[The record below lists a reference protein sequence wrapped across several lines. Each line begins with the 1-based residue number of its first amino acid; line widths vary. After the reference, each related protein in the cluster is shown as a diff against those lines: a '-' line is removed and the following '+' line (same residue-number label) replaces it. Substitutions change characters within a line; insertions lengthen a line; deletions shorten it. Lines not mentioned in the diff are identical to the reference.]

1 MQIKVYDRILQANIR
16 IAERNRELFKDK
28 GVTVLNLIGGP
39 GVGKTALLEVTIPR
53 LLNRFKV
60 GVIEGDIYTS
70 RDSERILALGVP
82 VVQINTKGACH
93 LDGNMIESVLSDLPL
108 EELDVVLIENVG
120 NLVCPAEFDVGEDA
134 KIVVMSVTDGDD
146 KPQKYPL
153 IFRLAKSLVITK
165 SDMLEPAGIDLGR
178 LKSDALSVNPNLRI
192 FLTSARKHQGL
203 DGWVEFIASMAG
215 RKGAAD

>member
-1 MQIKVYDRILQANIR
+1 MEIKVYDRILQANIR

-39 GVGKTALLEVTIPR
+39 GVGKTALLEATIPR
-53 LLNRFKV
+53 LLRRFKV
-60 GVIEGDIYTS
+60 AVIEGDVYTS

-93 LDGNMIESVLSDLPL
+93 LDGNMVESVLPDLPL
-108 EELDVVLIENVG
+108 EELDLVLIENVG

-165 SDMLEPAGIDLGR
+165 SDMLEPAGIDLDR
-178 LKSDALSVNPNLRI
+178 LKSDALSVNPKLRI
-192 FLTSARKHQGL
+192 FLTSARKQDGL
-203 DGWVEFIASMAG
+203 DSWVDFIASLAG
-215 RKGAAD
+215 PKGAGE

>member
-1 MQIKVYDRILQANIR
+1 MEIKVYDRILQANIR
-16 IAERNRELFKDK
+16 IAKRNRELFKDK

-53 LLNRFKV
+53 LLERFKV

-93 LDGNMIESVLSDLPL
+93 LDGNMVESVLSDLPL
-108 EELDVVLIENVG
+108 NELDIVLIENVG

-146 KPQKYPL
+146 KPRKYPL
-153 IFRLAKSLVITK
+153 IFRLAKALVITK
-165 SDMLEPAGIDLGR
+165 SDMLEPAGIDLDR

-192 FLTSARKHQGL
+192 FLTSARKQEGL
-203 DGWVEFIASMAG
+203 DGWVDFIASPAPAK
-215 RKGAAD
+215 RT

>member
-1 MQIKVYDRILQANIR
+1 MEIKVHDRILEANIR
-16 IAERNRELFKDK
+16 IAERNRELFKRR

-39 GVGKTALLEVTIPR
+39 GVGKTALLEASIP
-53 LLNRFKV
+53 LLLRRFKV

-93 LDGNMIESVLSDLPL
+93 LDGNMVESVLSDLPL
-108 EELDVVLIENVG
+108 DELDIILIENVG

-134 KIVVMSVTDGDD
+134 KIVVMSVADGDD

-153 IFRLAKSLVITK
+153 IFRLAKALVITK
-165 SDMLEPAGIDLGR
+165 SDMLELAGIDLGR
-178 LKSDALSVNPNLRI
+178 LKDDALSVNPKLEI
-192 FLTSARKHQGL
+192 FLTSARKQEGL
-203 DGWVEFIASMAG
+203 GGWVDFVASLA
-215 RKGAAD
+215 RTSPKTV

>member
-1 MQIKVYDRILQANIR
+1 MEIKIHDRILQANIR

-39 GVGKTALLEVTIPR
+39 GVGKTALLEATIP
-53 LLNRFKV
+53 LLLKRFRV

-70 RDSERILALGVP
+70 RDSERILALDVP

-93 LDGNMIESVLSDLPL
+93 LDGNMVESVLSDLPL
-108 EELDVVLIENVG
+108 DELDIVLIENVG

-134 KIVVMSVTDGDD
+134 KIVVMSVADGDD

-153 IFRLAKSLVITK
+153 IFRLARALVITK
-165 SDMLEPAGIDLGR
+165 SDMLEPAGIDLDR
-178 LKSDALSVNPNLRI
+178 LKSDALSVNPKLSI
-192 FLTSARKHQGL
+192 FLTSARKREGL
-203 DGWVEFIASMAG
+203 DNWVDFVASL
-215 RKGAAD
+215 AASGERNG

>member
-1 MQIKVYDRILQANIR
+1 MEIKVYDRILQANIR

-39 GVGKTALLEVTIPR
+39 GAGKTALLETTIPR
-53 LLNRFKV
+53 LLKRSKV

-70 RDSERILALGVP
+70 RDSERILALDVP

-93 LDGNMIESVLSDLPL
+93 LDGNMVESVLGDLPL
-108 EELDVVLIENVG
+108 DELDIVLIENVG

-153 IFRLAKSLVITK
+153 IFRLAKALVITK
-165 SDMLEPAGIDLGR
+165 SDMLELAGIDLER
-178 LKSDALSVNPNLRI
+178 LKSDALSVNPNLEV
-192 FLTSARKHQGL
+192 FLTSAKKQQGL
-203 DGWVEFIASMAG
+203 DSWIDFVASLAG
-215 RKGAAD
+215 PQGASE